1 MGTSKRR
8 KKRERLHR
16 NVSSLKVFFTNLQCL
31 FNLWTGY
38 STPPCAEMA
47 QLSPAAKA
55 VCGICPTWTPSC
67 RTNRSGGAPKRSR
80 TAFGTRQD
88 TVLDRYDPFNC
99 CYYNVKFF
107 PSSNPWYL
115 PGQLHQNVPLLWR
128 SGYPTHSSLTQS
140 NTWFAGSGQWKCS
153 RLR

>member
-38 STPPCAEMA
+38 STPPCAEMV

-55 VCGICPTWTPSC
+55 ACGICPTWTPSC
-67 RTNRSGGAPKRSR
+67 RTNSSGGAPKRSR

-88 TVLDRYDPFNC
+88 TVLDRYDLFNC
-99 CYYNVKFF
+99 CCYNVKYFF
-107 PSSNPWYL
+107 QAAI
-115 PGQLHQNVPLLWR
+115 PGTYPDNSIRMSRYYDVLGIPLIHL
-128 SGYPTHSSLTQS
+128 
-140 NTWFAGSGQWKCS
+140 
-153 RLR
+153 